1 MTRYNFVTKRELN
14 VLSGSTVFLNKLC
27 FGCLFVESIKT
38 KIKTT
43 AKGKIAGDKYVRH
56 LDYGDVFV
64 GVYVCQSL
72 SEKLYQIVH
81 FKYVHFLVC

>member
-1 MTRYNFVTKRELN
+1 M
-14 VLSGSTVFLNKLC
+14 
-27 FGCLFVESIKT
+27 
-38 KIKTT
+38 
-43 AKGKIAGDKYVRH
+43 GKIAGDKYVHH